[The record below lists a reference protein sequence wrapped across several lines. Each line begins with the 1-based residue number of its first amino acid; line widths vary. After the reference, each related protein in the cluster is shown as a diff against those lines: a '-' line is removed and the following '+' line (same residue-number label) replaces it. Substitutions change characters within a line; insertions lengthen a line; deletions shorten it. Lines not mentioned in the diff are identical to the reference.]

1 LPREETN
8 VSAAPENVRPI
19 KIAILAMGGE
29 GGGVLADWIIDLAEH
44 ADYLAQTT
52 SVPGV
57 AQRTGATIY
66 YLELFPRAAARAR
79 GKDPVLALIPMP
91 GDVDIVI
98 ASELMEAGRAVQ
110 RGFVTP
116 DCTTLIASTHR
127 VYSMTE
133 RIALTDGRVD
143 APSLREAC
151 ALASKRLIAFD
162 MAGLAEATGS
172 VISAVLFG
180 ALAGADLLPFAR
192 AAFEA
197 AIERGGVGVAASLS
211 AFRAGFEAAAEGR
224 GIAPPTE
231 AAVAAASRRPTSL
244 AALVDEATRTYPQIA
259 DIVRAGVERAADYQ
273 DLGYAGRYLTRLAS
287 VAAVAGGHERESERL
302 LAETARQLA
311 LAMAY
316 EDTIRVAE
324 LKIRATRF
332 ARVREEVRL
341 GDGQLLQI
349 AEFMHPRVQEIA
361 DTLPAGLGRWLLNTP
376 WARRLIERFTK
387 SGKVVKTTSLRGFLL
402 LYLVASLKSRRPRS
416 LRFGAEQAAIDQW
429 LGVVRDTAKTDPT
442 LAAEV
447 AEARNLVRG
456 YGDTHERGRERFEA
470 LMAVLPQVS
479 HMPDA
484 AARIAAL
491 RKAAN
496 ADESGAELNRA
507 IAALPKLSQA
517 AE

>member
-1 LPREETN
+1 LPREETK
-8 VSAAPENVRPI
+8 VSAPPDNVRPI

-44 ADYLAQTT
+44 ADHLAQTT

-66 YLELFPRAAARAR
+66 YLELFPRTAARAR

-143 APSLREAC
+143 AASLREAC
-151 ALASKRLIAFD
+151 ELASKRLIAFD

-180 ALAGADLLPFAR
+180 ALAGADLLPFPR

-211 AFRAGFEAAAEGR
+211 AFRAGFEAAASGKTGVASVAGDVTSLAPR
-224 GIAPPTE
+224 GKPA
-231 AAVAAASRRPTSL
+231 SL
-244 AALVDEATRTYPQIA
+244 AALVDEAARTYPQIA
-259 DIVRAGVERAADYQ
+259 DIVRAGVERVADYQ
-273 DLGYAGRYLTRLAS
+273 DLGYAGRYLSRLAS
-287 VAAVAGGHERESERL
+287 VAAVARERDGERL

-324 LKIRATRF
+324 LKIRASRF

-361 DTLPAGLGRWLLNTP
+361 DTLPAGLGRWLLATQ
-376 WARRLIERFTK
+376 WARRLVERFTK

-402 LYLVASLKSRRPRS
+402 LYLVASLKSLRPRS

-429 LGVVRDTAKTDPT
+429 LGLVRDTAKTDPA

-456 YGDTHERGRERFEA
+456 YGDTHERGRERFDT
-470 LMAVLPQVS
+470 LMAALAHVASL
-479 HMPDA
+479 PDA
-484 AARIAAL
+484 AARFAAL

-496 ADESGAELNRA
+496 ADESGGELTRA
-507 IAALPKLSQA
+507 IDALPKLSQA

>member
-1 LPREETN
+1 M
-8 VSAAPENVRPI
+8 SAASDNVRPI

-91 GDVDIVI
+91 GDVDVVI

-133 RIALTDGRVD
+133 RIALADGRVD
-143 APSLREAC
+143 AASLQEAC
-151 ALASKRLIAFD
+151 ALAAKRLIAFD

-180 ALAGADLLPFAR
+180 ALAGANLLPFPR
-192 AAFEA
+192 AAFEG

-211 AFRAGFEAAAEGR
+211 AFRAGFEAAAAGK
-224 GIAPPTE
+224 TTT
-231 AAVAAASRRPTSL
+231 AAAAPDASSAPSQKPTTL
-244 AALVDEATRTYPQIA
+244 AALLDEASRSYPQIA
-259 DIVRAGVERAADYQ
+259 DVVRAGVERVADYQ
-273 DLGYAGRYLTRLAS
+273 DIGYAGRYLARLAS
-287 VAAVAGGHERESERL
+287 VAPLARERDGERL

-324 LKIRATRF
+324 LKIRASRF

-341 GDGQLLQI
+341 ADGQLLQI

-361 DTLPAGLGRWLLNTP
+361 DTLPAGLGRWLLHTP
-376 WARRLIERFTK
+376 WARRLFERFTK

-402 LYLVASLKSRRPRS
+402 LYLVASLKSLRPRS
-416 LRFGAEQAAIDQW
+416 LRFGIEQAAIDQW
-429 LGVVRDTAKTDPT
+429 LGVVRETAKTDPA

-456 YGDTHERGRERFEA
+456 YGDTHERGRARFDA

-479 HMPDA
+479 HTHDA
-484 AARIAAL
+484 AARFAAL
-491 RKAAN
+491 CKAAQ
-496 ADESGAELNRA
+496 ADESSVELNRA

>member
-1 LPREETN
+1 M
-8 VSAAPENVRPI
+8 SAAPSNVRPI

-44 ADYLAQTT
+44 ADYFAQTT

-133 RIALTDGRVD
+133 RIALTDARVD
-143 APSLREAC
+143 ADSLREAC

-180 ALAGADLLPFAR
+180 ALAGAGLLPFPR

-211 AFRAGFEAAAEGR
+211 AFRAGFEAAASGR
-224 GIAPPTE
+224 TGAAP
-231 AAVAAASRRPTSL
+231 AAAAITPPAARGKPASL
-244 AALVDEATRTYPQIA
+244 AALVDEAVRTYPQIA
-259 DIVRAGVERAADYQ
+259 DIVRAGVERVADYQ
-273 DLGYAGRYLTRLAS
+273 DIGYAGRYLARLAA
-287 VAAVAGGHERESERL
+287 VAAVTRERDGERL
-302 LAETARQLA
+302 MAETARQLA
-311 LAMAY
+311 LAMTY

-324 LKIRATRF
+324 LKIRASRF
-332 ARVREEVRL
+332 ARVREEVRIA
-341 GDGQLLQI
+341 DGQLLQI

-361 DTLPAGLGRWLLNTP
+361 DTLPVGLGRWLMNTP
-376 WARRLIERFTK
+376 WARRFLERFTK
-387 SGKVVKTTSLRGFLL
+387 SGKIVKTTSLRGFLL
-402 LYLVASLKSRRPRS
+402 LYLVAALKPLRPRS
-416 LRFGAEQAAIDQW
+416 LRFAVEQAALDQW
-429 LGVVRDTAKTDPT
+429 LGVVRDTAKTDPA

-456 YGDTHERGRERFEA
+456 YGDTHERGRERFDA

-484 AARIAAL
+484 AARFAAL
-491 RKAAN
+491 RKAAQ
-496 ADESGAELNRA
+496 AEESGAELTRA
-507 IAALPKLSQA
+507 IGALPKLSQA

>member
-1 LPREETN
+1 M
-8 VSAAPENVRPI
+8 SAAPDTVRPI

-29 GGGVLADWIIDLAEH
+29 GGGVLADWIIDVAEH

-79 GKDPVLALIPMP
+79 GKDPVLALIPVP
-91 GDVDIVI
+91 GDVDVVI

-127 VYSMTE
+127 VFSMTE
-133 RIALTDGRVD
+133 RTALADGRVD
-143 APSLREAC
+143 AARLQEAC
-151 ALASKRLIAFD
+151 TLAAKRLIAFD

-180 ALAGADLLPFAR
+180 ALAGADLLPFPR

-211 AFRAGFEAAAEGR
+211 AFRAGFDAAAAGR
-224 GIAPPTE
+224 T
-231 AAVAAASRRPTSL
+231 AAAAAPVVSSTTAAKPGSL
-244 AALVDEATRTYPQIA
+244 AALLDEAAHTYPQIA
-259 DIVRAGVERAADYQ
+259 DIVRAGVERVADYQ
-273 DLGYAGRYLTRLAS
+273 DIGYARRYLARLSSIAPL
-287 VAAVAGGHERESERL
+287 ARERNGERL

-324 LKIRATRF
+324 LKIRASRF

-361 DTLPAGLGRWLLNTP
+361 DTLPAGFGRWLLDTR
-376 WARRLIERFTK
+376 WARRLVERFTK

-402 LYLVASLKSRRPRS
+402 LYLVAALKPMRPRS
-416 LRFGAEQAAIDQW
+416 LRFAAEQTAIDQW
-429 LGVVRDTAKTDPT
+429 LGVVRDTARTDAA
-442 LAAEV
+442 LATEV
-447 AEARNLVRG
+447 AETRNLVRG
-456 YGDTHERGRERFEA
+456 YGDTHERGRDRFDA
-470 LMAVLPQVS
+470 LMAVLPQV
-479 HMPDA
+479 MTLPDS
-484 AARIAAL
+484 AARFAAL
-491 RKAAN
+491 RKAAQ

>member
-1 LPREETN
+1 
-8 VSAAPENVRPI
+8 VSAAPDTVRPI

-29 GGGVLADWIIDLAEH
+29 GGGVLADWIIDVAEH

-57 AQRTGATIY
+57 AQRTGATVY

-79 GKDPVLALIPMP
+79 GKDPVLALIPVP
-91 GDVDIVI
+91 GDVDVVI

-133 RIALTDGRVD
+133 RIALADGRVD
-143 APSLREAC
+143 AARLQEAC
-151 ALASKRLIAFD
+151 TLAAKRLIAFD

-180 ALAGADLLPFAR
+180 ALAGADLLPFPR
-192 AAFEA
+192 AAFEG

-211 AFRAGFEAAAEGR
+211 AFRAGFEAVANGARAG
-224 GIAPPTE
+224 
-231 AAVAAASRRPTSL
+231 AAAPVASPTTAAKPGSL
-244 AALVDEATRTYPQIA
+244 AALLDEAAHTYPQIA

-273 DLGYAGRYLTRLAS
+273 DIGYAGRYLARLSSIAPL
-287 VAAVAGGHERESERL
+287 ARERDGERL

-324 LKIRATRF
+324 LKIRASRF

-361 DTLPAGLGRWLLNTP
+361 DTLPAGLGRWLLSTA
-376 WARRLIERFTK
+376 WARRFVERFTK

-402 LYLVASLKSRRPRS
+402 LYLVASLKRSRPRS
-416 LRFGAEQAAIDQW
+416 LRFGAEQTAIDQW
-429 LGVVRDTAKTDPT
+429 LGVVRDTAKTDAA
-442 LAAEV
+442 LGAEV

-456 YGDTHERGRERFEA
+456 YGDTHERGRERFDA
-470 LMAVLPQVS
+470 LMAVLPQVTTL
-479 HMPDA
+479 PDA
-484 AARIAAL
+484 AARFAAL
-491 RKAAN
+491 RKAAQ
-496 ADESGAELNRA
+496 ADESGSELTRA